1 MKQEEQAM
9 ADIILTLLSSNQTVQ
24 YEQNIFSVLSL
35 PRDSIFQFSYQ
46 EKYLDKSVIDL
57 FSTNKTFNNRAVVV
71 FRSKAQKKAQKTEV
85 KESFCI
91 PIRWVQIQ
99 SVERISNGGWVITF
113 VIKGYPKYTS
123 QFASDSESFLGINQS
138 AGKFFSNLEKCY
150 LSVLGRAI
158 DLVEVE
164 ENTSAPECDS
174 KNWYEIVKRI
184 SLIPAY
190 KDYHFLKCSKFY
202 MQKMHGKT
210 NMPTKTWCE
219 IKDNHIV
226 VIEREPIYIDIEY
239 FAATYIR
246 AVKRKIDV
254 LFNDKVL
261 NRTSGILT
269 TLQSRYGTKKIGF
282 QPQKVANDTIT
293 ELVISTKNALN
304 DELLTELIFSIKVQK
319 NKKYR
324 LGKAIVMGLGALFVA
339 LPGITKD
346 SLQLIWN
353 IMFAG
358 IGVLVLG
365 IGSYWESKE

>member
-1 MKQEEQAM
+1 MEREEQAM

-35 PRDSIFQFSYQ
+35 PRDSVFQFSYQ
-46 EKYLDKSVIDL
+46 EKYIDKSVKYL
-57 FSTNKTFNNRAVVV
+57 FNTNKKINNRAVVV
-71 FRSKAQKKAQKTEV
+71 FRSKVQKKEKKEV
-85 KESFCI
+85 TQSFCI

-99 SVERISNGGWVITF
+99 SVERISNDGWVITF
-113 VIKGYPKYTS
+113 VTKGYPKYTS
-123 QFASDSESFLGINQS
+123 QFASDSESFLGMNQS
-138 AGKFFSNLEKCY
+138 AVKFFSTLAERD

-164 ENTSAPECDS
+164 ENTSAPENDS
-174 KNWYEIVKRI
+174 DNWFEIVNRI
-184 SLIPAY
+184 ALIPAY

-202 MQKMHGKT
+202 MQKMKGKIY
-210 NMPTKTWCE
+210 MPTKTWCE

-226 VIEREPIYIDIEY
+226 VIEREPVYIDIEY
-239 FAATYIR
+239 FAATYTR
-246 AVKRKIDV
+246 AMKRKIDV

-261 NRTSGILT
+261 NRVSGLLT

-282 QPQKVANDTIT
+282 QPQKVANNTVS
-293 ELVISTKNALN
+293 EVVIATKNAWN
-304 DELLTELIFSIKVQK
+304 DELLTELIFPIIVQK
-319 NKKYR
+319 NRKYR
-324 LGKAIVMGLGALFVA
+324 LLKAIVMGFGALLVA

-353 IMFAG
+353 IVLAG
-358 IGVLVLG
+358 LGVLVLG